1 MNGLSLF
8 SGIGGLDLGL
18 ERAGIRT
25 VGQVEIDPWCR
36 RVLAKHWPDV
46 PRHDDVR
53 TALDWWLYGQVATPN
68 VAYAE
73 QFASGERCG
82 VAGIGGRSRDTEQAG
97 VGRGLGGARIDRPTV
112 DLVFGGFPCQDISN
126 AGRRAGIDGERSGLW
141 SEFHHIVRVLR
152 PRWVLLE
159 NVAAILG
166 RGAGR
171 VLGDLAEIGY
181 DAEWDCIPAAAVGAP
196 HLRDRWFAVAYATR
210 SPSGSIGPDLSRA
223 GDRCLSRETGER
235 RAWGPRG
242 GSSPSTEMAYAAR
255 DGLGQGGPR
264 RPASGSPYGLAVA
277 PQILAGARG
286 GRRNGRTGILRPGG
300 WGQPPHSGWWG
311 FEPDVGRVVDGV
323 PGRVDRLRGL
333 GNAVVPQVAQHVGE
347 LIVRADHALS

>member
-1 MNGLSLF
+1 VNGLSLF

-18 ERAGIRT
+18 ERAGITT

-53 TALDWWLYGQVATPN
+53 TAADWWLS
-68 VAYAE
+68 E
-73 QFASGERCG
+73 ERP
-82 VAGIGGRSRDTEQAG
+82 V
-97 VGRGLGGARIDRPTV
+97 V

-126 AGRRAGIDGERSGLW
+126 AGRRAGINGERSGLW
-141 SEFHHIVRVLR
+141 SEFHHIIRVLR
-152 PRWVLLE
+152 PHWVLLE

-196 HLRDRWFAVAYATR
+196 HLRDRWFAVAYPESGVEPGKPQGAHDAAPVGAFARTSGGASSGDLAPGVRVGRRTAPGGPATLANAEGQRGELR
-210 SPSGSIGPDLSRA
+210 SASRERQRRPSSRRDLGNPSRGRGRA
-223 GDRCLSRETGER
+223 GLRE
-235 RAWGPRG
+235 
-242 GSSPSTEMAYAAR
+242 
-255 DGLGQGGPR
+255 
-264 RPASGSPYGLAVA
+264 
-277 PQILAGARG
+277 AGAGEGTARILVAEP
-286 GRRNGRTGILRPGG
+286 RNA
-300 WGQPPHSGWWG
+300 GWWAT
-311 FEPDVGRVVDGV
+311 EPNVGRVAHGV

-333 GNAVVPQVAQHVGE
+333 GNAVVPQVAEHVGR
-347 LIVRADHALS
+347 LIVAADRERAA